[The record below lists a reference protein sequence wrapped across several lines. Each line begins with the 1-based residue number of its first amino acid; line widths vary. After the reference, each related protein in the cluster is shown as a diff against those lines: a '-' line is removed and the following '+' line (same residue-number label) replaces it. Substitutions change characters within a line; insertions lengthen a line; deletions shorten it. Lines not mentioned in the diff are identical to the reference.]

1 MPDYAD
7 ETTTELERKVKT
19 MRWVC
24 VVETIS
30 YCALL
35 AVWIGGSQL
44 GVELVGSVH
53 GTIFLA
59 FAAMTFGLMKP
70 LGWTWK
76 FMAAALLTGPIGSLI
91 VLDRL
96 RRQPIPAPGQAS
108 AATA

>member
-7 ETTTELERKVKT
+7 ESTTELERKVKT

-30 YCALL
+30 YCVLL
-35 AVWIGGSQL
+35 GVWIAGSRL
-44 GVELVGSVH
+44 GVELAGSLH

-70 LGWTWK
+70 LGWTWR
-76 FMAAALLTGPIGSLI
+76 FIAAALLTGPIGSLI
-91 VLDRL
+91 VLQRL
-96 RRQPIPAPGQAS
+96 RRDPVPARAS
-108 AATA
+108 AIA